1 MEGKAGPFGGG
12 DTVKTSQMQAIKKRY
27 GFSDMTPLRDCQL
40 ERREASFAFK
50 SIKTPD
56 LWHSSA
62 NDLSEKQK
70 ILSSRRWRGPP

>member
-1 MEGKAGPFGGG
+1 
-12 DTVKTSQMQAIKKRY
+12 MQAIKKRY
-27 GFSDMTPLRDCQL
+27 GSSDMTCLQDCQL
-40 ERREASFAFK
+40 EPREVSFAFK

-62 NDLSEKQK
+62 NDLREKQK